1 MKRPLL
7 VSLILIL
14 GLSACTKTII
24 EEPKE
29 HKPFPTFP
37 TTENVTFAE
46 PHGTV
51 SVADSNPVYTN
62 CQLTWDSVE
71 ISPVNVKGATI
82 SYEAFSLG
90 GLKNKTVEAL
100 INQKI
105 IDKMKGFTK
114 YADITMYANLPG
126 FRDRYP
132 GINNI
137 RQILVYSRSSFC
149 FNNILSI
156 QFAATVLIN
165 ADNYDFFVYE
175 ALNLDLNTGEE
186 LTLSDLF
193 VNDSDYQS
201 RLNEQVLFKAQ
212 NNTEAYISTN
222 NEGMDQY
229 RYLGGF
235 TGIRGDV
242 GFFLTTDQTIVLLF
256 NANYPEFYNG
266 YGTSTLSV
274 SMKDLKDILALG
286 QRFVHSDE
294 SLFTEP
300 PLYPTFNNYLYESPY
315 DFSIRYERI
324 YGIRVREAVS
334 LYKDF
339 TEPFKTLQLTLL
351 EELKQKVN
359 EITDPNVTSIALSYR
374 ASPNGEYMNV
384 DGLLVNYGMAVI
396 PLQGTYRADG
406 SRLTLDDVFLD
417 GFDYRTYLK
426 EEIQKYIIDVG
437 FQDTYDP
444 DQVLDSLI
452 PSFMVT
458 CDKDQCSMDLSNM
471 YINDFGLDEGDFG
484 FTINMTRH
492 PEMFKT
498 SPW

>member
-37 TTENVTFAE
+37 TTEDVAFAE

-51 SVADSNPVYTN
+51 GVADSNPVYTG
-62 CQLTWDSVE
+62 CQLTYNSVE

-82 SYEAFSLG
+82 SYEAFG
-90 GLKNKTVEAL
+90 FEGLKNKTVEAL

-105 IDKMKGFTK
+105 IDKMKSFSK

-137 RQILVYSRSSFC
+137 RQILVYSRSSSC

-165 ADNYDFFVYE
+165 AGNYDFIVTE
-175 ALNLDLNTGEE
+175 ALNIDLNTGEE

-201 RLNEQVLFKAQ
+201 RLNELVLLKAQ
-212 NNTEAYISTN
+212 NNTEAQISIS
-222 NEGMDQY
+222 NEGTDQY

-256 NANYPEFYNG
+256 NANYPEFFNG
-266 YGTSTLSV
+266 YGTSILSV
-274 SMKDLKDILALG
+274 SMSDLKDILALG
-286 QRFVHSDE
+286 QRFFHSDD
-294 SLFTEP
+294 SLFTNPEVS
-300 PLYPTFNNYLYESPY
+300 TFNNYLYESPY

-324 YGIRVREAVS
+324 HGIRVREAVS
-334 LYKDF
+334 LYKGF
-339 TEPFKTLQLTLL
+339 SEPFKTLQLTLL

-374 ASPNGEYMNV
+374 ASPNGEYINV
-384 DGLLVNYGMAVI
+384 DGLLINYGMAVI

-426 EEIQKYIIDVG
+426 EEIQKYITDAG
-437 FQDTYDP
+437 FQDTYDL

-452 PSFMVT
+452 PSFVVT
-458 CDKDQCSMDLSNM
+458 CDKGQCSMDLSNI
-471 YINDFGLDEGDFG
+471 YINDFSLDEGDFH
-484 FTINMTRH
+484 FSISMTRH
-492 PEMFKT
+492 PEKFKT